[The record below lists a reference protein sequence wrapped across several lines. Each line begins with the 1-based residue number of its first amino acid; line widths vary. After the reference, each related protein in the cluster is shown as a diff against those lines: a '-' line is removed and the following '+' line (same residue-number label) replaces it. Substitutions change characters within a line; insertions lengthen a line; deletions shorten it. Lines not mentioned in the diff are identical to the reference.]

1 MFCLC
6 VVCIMKTYFVSL
18 LAHEIS
24 SYTKVYCISMHYG
37 LENFLFVLHYGS
49 KFVHCIKKIKN
60 IELFNC

>member
-1 MFCLC
+1 
-6 VVCIMKTYFVSL
+6 MKTYFVSL